1 MGRVEHHLV
10 RLHDDAAARQ
20 RAVLLRLLDT
30 RLPHRREARAHRL
43 HEAHLAHAAA
53 AREALPRADADRR
66 ATLRRLELG
75 EKGRAVGEQRR
86 LRLGEAAIQHT
97 ATQHTA
103 TRHTPT
109 AAHRRRQPSIA
120 PATVQPHLMLQR
132 RRRCRRRERRRR
144 QAGGG

>member
-30 RLPHRREARAHRL
+30 RLPHRREARAPRL

-75 EKGRAVGEQRR
+75 DLV
-86 LRLGEAAIQHT
+86 LTVILSIMS
-97 ATQHTA
+97 
-103 TRHTPT
+103 TPLLLKT
-109 AAHRRRQPSIA
+109 PGYVIKKA
-120 PATVQPHLMLQR
+120 LL
-132 RRRCRRRERRRR
+132 
-144 QAGGG
+144 